1 MVALST
7 VNQYGHD
14 FQIKVISSLL
24 SHKTFLL
31 NIYDIL
37 SDEYFENLAHKWIIK
52 EIIKYFEK
60 YHTTITVDVLKI
72 ELQKVE
78 NDILQISIREQLK
91 LSYKASED
99 DLEYVQE
106 EFHSFCKNQQLKKA
120 LMSSV
125 DLLQNGDFDGIRF
138 LIDSA
143 LKAGAEKEIGHE
155 YKKDIETRYREDSRI
170 TIATPWSEINLLLQG
185 GLGGGDLGLIY
196 GNPGGGKSWFMSA
209 IGAHA
214 VKLGYNAVHYT
225 LELSDSYTGL
235 RYDSYL
241 TGIPSDK
248 IKQHKDK
255 VIEIINE
262 LPGELVIREWGPMEV
277 GISAIESHLTQLEE
291 TGFEVDLVLI
301 DYLDLLKPR
310 IQRKSKKEEID
321 DIYISTKGLAKK
333 LNLPIW
339 TVSQVNRAG
348 AQDKI
353 IEGDKAAGS
362 WDKNMIV
369 DFSMSLSRKR
379 KDKVDKTGRLHIQKN
394 RYGED
399 GMTFG
404 MQFDASNGKVD
415 LHLYDEE
422 VDDPTPQSNFNNSS
436 QYNKEISNTDKKEL
450 RKTFF
455 KMEKEL

>member
-1 MVALST
+1 MVSLNT
-7 VNQYGHD
+7 INQYGHS
-14 FQIKVISSLL
+14 FQIKIISSLL
-24 SHKTFLL
+24 SHKKFLL

-52 EIIKYFEK
+52 EIVKYFEK
-60 YHTTITVDVLKI
+60 YHTTITMEVLKI

-91 LSYKASED
+91 LAYTASED

-106 EFHSFCKNQQLKKA
+106 EFTNFCKNQQLKKA

-138 LIDSA
+138 LVDNA
-143 LKAGAEKEIGHE
+143 LKAGAEKTIGHE
-155 YKKDIETRYREDSRI
+155 YKKDIESRYREDSRN
-170 TIATPWSEINLLLQG
+170 TVATPWSEINLLLQG
-185 GLGGGDLGLIY
+185 GLGNGDLGLIY
-196 GNPGGGKSWFMSA
+196 GNPGGGKSWFLA
-209 IGAHA
+209 VLGAHA

-225 LELSDSYTGL
+225 LELGDNYTGL
-235 RYDSYL
+235 RYDSYF

-248 IKQHKDK
+248 IKKHKDK
-255 VIEIINE
+255 VKELIEE
-262 LPGELVIREWGPMEV
+262 LPGDLVIREWGPMEA
-277 GISAIESHLTQLEE
+277 GLSSIESHLNQLKEV
-291 TGFEVDLVLI
+291 GFEVDLVLI
-301 DYLDLLKPR
+301 DYLDLLKPS

-321 DIYISTKGLAKK
+321 DIYISTKGLAKR
-333 LNLPIW
+333 LQLPIW

-353 IEGDKAAGS
+353 IEQDKAAGS
-362 WDKNMIV
+362 WDKNYTV

-379 KDKVDKTGRLHIQKN
+379 KDKVENTGRLHIQKN
-394 RYGED
+394 RYGFD
-399 GMTFG
+399 GMTFFT
-404 MQFDASNGKVD
+404 QFNASNGKID

-422 VDDPTPQSNFNNSS
+422 KDDPTPKSNFNNPTHYS
-436 QYNKEISNTDKKEL
+436 NEISNEDKKEL

-455 KMEKEL
+455 KMKKDF